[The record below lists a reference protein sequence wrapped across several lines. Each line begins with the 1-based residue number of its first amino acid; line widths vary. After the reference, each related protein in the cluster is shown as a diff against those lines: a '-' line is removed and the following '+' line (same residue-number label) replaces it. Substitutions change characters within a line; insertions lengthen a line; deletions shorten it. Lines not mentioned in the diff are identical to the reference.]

1 MAELKPCPFCGSKD
15 VSNSWYYDEA
25 YEGKIFHVRCHKCAA
40 LGPIEAT
47 EQQAI
52 DAWNRRVRV

>member
-1 MAELKPCPFCGSKD
+1 MNKEGYFSMAELKPCPFCGNTD

-47 EQQAI
+47 EQ
-52 DAWNRRVRV
+52 